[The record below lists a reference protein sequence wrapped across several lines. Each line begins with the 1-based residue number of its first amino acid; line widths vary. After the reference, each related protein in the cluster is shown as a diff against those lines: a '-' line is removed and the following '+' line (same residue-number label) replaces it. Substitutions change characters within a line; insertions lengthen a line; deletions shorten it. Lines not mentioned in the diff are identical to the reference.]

1 MMKILNKPLFIFE
14 MANNHMGDIEHGI
27 HIVREFKKVVEGI
40 EEFNFSIKLQHR
52 DDSFFH
58 PDHIHRKDH
67 KLIKRFVETRLGFDN
82 FKRLTDEIRK
92 NGFLT
97 MCTPWDELSVD
108 LMEKLDYDIF
118 KIASC
123 AFNDWPLWERVVKT
137 NKQII
142 ASTAGA
148 QLDSIDQVVS
158 FLSHRKKEFAI
169 MHCVGEYPCAK
180 ENLEL
185 NQIDFFIDRY
195 PGVPIGFSTHE
206 DPSNMDSI
214 KVTVAKGAMLYEKHI
229 GVATDVY
236 QLNAYSA
243 TPDQARSWI
252 ESARDT
258 FKMCGGSKS
267 KRKGFTEKEMDD
279 LGILYRGVYA
289 AHDIKKGEKIEEKDM
304 FLAMPNI
311 EGQLVA
317 NQLSK
322 YNEFYAERD
331 YKKAEPFMLNGIRIK
346 QVRKQVNEIIDQ
358 LRKMLTESKVALP
371 PYVDLEISYHYGID
385 RFHDIGGILV
395 QVLNREY
402 SKILLVMFPGQSYP
416 KHYHIQKDESY
427 HILHG
432 DLIVD
437 IDGVEHRLEKG
448 GLLSVNRGQ
457 VHSFKTI
464 GGVVIEEIAT
474 AYIKGDSIY
483 ADESISKNP
492 NRKTYLTFWPE
503 WMDKN

>member
-1 MMKILNKPLFIFE
+1 MKILDKPLFILE
-14 MANNHMGDIEHGI
+14 MANNHMGDLEHGI
-27 HIVREFKKVVEGI
+27 RIVKEFKKIVEGI
-40 EEFNFSIKLQHR
+40 TEFNFSIKLQHR

-58 PDHIHRKDH
+58 PDHINRQDH
-67 KLIKRFVETRLGFDN
+67 KLIKRFTETRLGYDG
-82 FKRLTDEIRK
+82 FKRLTEAIRDA
-92 NGFLT
+92 GFIT
-97 MCTPWDELSVD
+97 MCTPWDAPSVD
-108 LMEKLDYDIF
+108 LMEELNYDII
-118 KIASC
+118 KVASC
-123 AFNDWPLWERVVKT
+123 AFSDWPLWERVVKS
-137 NKQII
+137 NKPII

-158 FLSHRKKEFAI
+158 FLSHRNKEFAI

-206 DPSNMDSI
+206 DPSNLDSI
-214 KVTVAKGAMLYEKHI
+214 KITVAKGAVLYEKHI
-229 GVATDVY
+229 GVATDKY
-236 QLNAYSA
+236 ALNAYSA
-243 TPDQARSWI
+243 TPQQARAWI
-252 ESARDT
+252 ESARDA
-258 FKMCGGSKS
+258 FLMCGGPKN
-267 KRKGFTEKEMDD
+267 KRKGFTKKEMDD
-279 LGILYRGVYA
+279 LGILYRGAYA
-289 AHDIKKGEKIEEKDM
+289 ERDIKKGEKIEEKDM

-322 YNEFYAERD
+322 YNEFYAEQD
-331 YKKAEPFMLNGIRIK
+331 YKKSEPLMTGGLRVK
-346 QVRKQVNEIIDQ
+346 HVRRQVNEIIDQ
-358 LRKMLTESKVALP
+358 LRKMLSESHVALP

-385 RFHDIGGILV
+385 RFFDIGGILV

-416 KHYHIQKDESY
+416 KHHHIQKDESY

-432 DLIVD
+432 DLTVD
-437 IDGVEHRLEKG
+437 VEGVEHKLEKG

-457 VHSFKTI
+457 LHSFSTKTGAI
-464 GGVVIEEIAT
+464 IEEIAT
-474 AYIKGDSIY
+474 TYIKGDSVY
-483 ADESISKNP
+483 ADDSISKNP

-503 WMDKN
+503 WMK

>member
-1 MMKILNKPLFIFE
+1 MKILDKPLFILE
-14 MANNHMGDIEHGI
+14 MANNHMGDLEHGI
-27 HIVREFKKVVEGI
+27 RIVKEFKKIVEGI
-40 EEFNFSIKLQHR
+40 TEFNFSIKLQHR

-58 PDHIHRKDH
+58 PAHINRQDH
-67 KLIKRFVETRLGFDN
+67 KLIKRFTETRLGYDG
-82 FKRLTDEIRK
+82 FKRLTEAIRDA
-92 NGFLT
+92 GFIT
-97 MCTPWDELSVD
+97 MCTPWDSPSVD
-108 LMEKLDYDIF
+108 LMEELNYDII
-118 KIASC
+118 KVASC
-123 AFNDWPLWERVVKT
+123 AFNDWPLWERVVKS
-137 NKQII
+137 NKPII

-158 FLSHRKKEFAI
+158 FLSHRNKEFAI

-214 KVTVAKGAMLYEKHI
+214 KITVAKGAVLYEKHI
-229 GVATDVY
+229 GVATDKY
-236 QLNAYSA
+236 ALNAYSA
-243 TPDQARSWI
+243 TPEQAKAWI
-252 ESARDT
+252 ESARDA
-258 FKMCGGSKS
+258 FVMCGGPKN
-267 KRKGFTEKEMDD
+267 KRKGFTKKEMDD
-279 LGILYRGVYA
+279 LGILYRGAYA
-289 AHDIKKGEKIEEKDM
+289 DRDIKKGEKIEEKDL

-322 YNEFYAERD
+322 YNEYYAEQD
-331 YKKAEPFMLNGIRIK
+331 YKKAEPLMHSGLK
-346 QVRKQVNEIIDQ
+346 VKHVRKQVNEIIDQ
-358 LRKMLTESKVALP
+358 LRKMLAESHVALP

-385 RFHDIGGILV
+385 RFFETGGILV

-416 KHYHIQKDESY
+416 KHHHIQKDESY

-432 DLIVD
+432 DLTVD
-437 IDGVEHRLEKG
+437 IEGAEHKLEKG

-457 VHSFKTI
+457 VHSFTTKT
-464 GGVVIEEIAT
+464 GVIIEEIAT
-474 AYIKGDSIY
+474 TYIKGDSVY
-483 ADESISKNP
+483 ADGAISKNA

-503 WMDKN
+503 WMK